1 MESYSLSR
9 KLQPYAMMD
18 INRELF
24 NEGHFTDVTL
34 VSNDM
39 KTFTAHRTILS
50 SVSPV
55 LKELLMLQS
64 NHKNP
69 LIFMKDVSQFD
80 LKCLLEFVY
89 LGETEVSA
97 ERIKQFLKLGEDFKI
112 KDLIQPPNSNTEQEK
127 QFTDDTI
134 RNCVQEDKEDATAGT
149 DDSNYENSINFENPT
164 DPKPVKGEKMEAI
177 AEGVQDDN
185 EDTNEEIDNMN
196 DDSIDDESNAQRTHS
211 SIPLENENNI
221 KCDTCDKVYTSR
233 GNMLAHKKS
242 AHAGIRFSCDH
253 CEYKATRK
261 NILKKHM
268 IKKHGL

>member
-39 KTFTAHRTILS
+39 KTFAAHRTILS

-55 LKELLMLQS
+55 LKELLMLQP

-69 LIFMKDVSQFD
+69 LIFMKNVSQFD

-97 ERIKQFLKLGEDFKI
+97 ERIKQFLKLGEEFKI
-112 KDLIQPPNSNTEQEK
+112 KDLIQPPNSINNHEK
-127 QFTDDTI
+127 NISEDTL
-134 RNCVQEDKEDATAGT
+134 RKSVKEDKGNTPKEN
-149 DDSNYENSINFENPT
+149 DDSNYENCDEDIT
-164 DPKPVKGEKMEAI
+164 GPKTRIKGEMMESVNVTP
-177 AEGVQDDN
+177 EKCVQDEK
-185 EDTNEEIDNMN
+185 EDTTEEIDNIN
-196 DDSIDDESNAQRTHS
+196 YDDSIDDDSDTAIGQNT
-211 SIPLENENNI
+211 ENNF
-221 KCDTCDKVYTSR
+221 KCDTCDKVYSSR
-233 GNMLAHKKS
+233 ANMLAHKRS
-242 AHAGIRFSCDH
+242 AHAGIRYSCDH
-253 CEYKATRK
+253 CQYKATRK
-261 NILKKHM
+261 NILRKHKM
-268 IKKHGL
+268 NKHGL

>member
-18 INRELF
+18 INRELV
-24 NEGHFTDVTL
+24 NEGHFTDITL

-39 KTFTAHRTILS
+39 KTFAAHRTILS

-127 QFTDDTI
+127 QFTDD
-134 RNCVQEDKEDATAGT
+134 
-149 DDSNYENSINFENPT
+149 
-164 DPKPVKGEKMEAI
+164 
-177 AEGVQDDN
+177 
-185 EDTNEEIDNMN
+185 
-196 DDSIDDESNAQRTHS
+196 
-211 SIPLENENNI
+211 
-221 KCDTCDKVYTSR
+221 SR
-233 GNMLAHKKS
+233 
-242 AHAGIRFSCDH
+242 
-253 CEYKATRK
+253 Y
-261 NILKKHM
+261 
-268 IKKHGL
+268 